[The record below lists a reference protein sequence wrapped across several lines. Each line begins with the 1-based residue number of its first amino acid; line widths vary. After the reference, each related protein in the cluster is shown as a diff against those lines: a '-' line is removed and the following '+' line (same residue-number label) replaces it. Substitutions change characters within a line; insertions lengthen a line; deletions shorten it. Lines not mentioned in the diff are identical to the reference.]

1 MCGICGKVYHDLNRT
16 VESQIIS
23 KMTDSMIHR
32 GPDDEGKYL
41 NKNVGL
47 GFRRLSIIDLSLGHQ
62 PMANEDE
69 TVWLV
74 FNGEIYNHQEL
85 REILLKKG
93 HVYKTKTDSETIIHL
108 YEEFGI
114 NCVDHLRGMFAFAI
128 WDNNKKQLF
137 IARDRLGEKPM
148 FYHFD
153 NNSFVFGS
161 EVKTVLQDNNIKKN
175 INIEAMDSYLSLRFI
190 PAPNT
195 MFNEIKKLPAG
206 HFLIL
211 KNGKIEIKQY
221 WKPSYIEKYKG
232 SKEEANEEMK
242 HLLTE
247 VVKMRLMSDVPL
259 GAFLSGGIDSS
270 LVVSLMSLNSDQ
282 KPNTFSIGVVDDDYN
297 ELPYA
302 KAVAQKYGTTHREFL
317 IKPVI
322 LDVLPKVID
331 MMDEP
336 TDPFAIS
343 VYNISQ
349 VTRKHV
355 TVALGGDGGD
365 ELFGGYDRYSG
376 NKFVSY
382 MHNIPEVLR
391 KNSLNA
397 LIKIFPED
405 FSKKSISQKLQWL
418 NHMTS
423 FGDDRRYFESMSFF
437 RFLDKNKEE
446 LYTNDL
452 KAKIK
457 ASHPSDYILKHFND
471 DVTNNYLDSMMYT
484 DLMSRLPDYTLQI
497 LDRMT
502 MAHSLE
508 GRSPF
513 LDHKLVEFA
522 ASIPPKWKVSRGKLK
537 AILKEFSK
545 DYLPPELLTREKQG
559 FGFPLNRWLQ
569 NDLKEMINDVF
580 SSSKLIEDGFF
591 NKKYV
596 NKINNEHQNGLVD
609 HQMRIWGLLNME
621 LWYRSFMLN
630 NNSPV

>member
-1 MCGICGKVYHDLNRT
+1 MCGICGKIYHDFNRS
-16 VESQIIS
+16 VEEPIIND
-23 KMTDSMIHR
+23 MMDSIVHR

-62 PMANEDE
+62 PMTNEDG

-85 REILLKKG
+85 REILLNKG
-93 HVYKTKTDSETIIHL
+93 HIYKTKTDSETIIHL
-108 YEEFGI
+108 YEEFGV

-137 IARDRLGEKPM
+137 IARDRLGEKPL

-153 NNSFVFGS
+153 NQKFLFGS
-161 EVKTVLQDNNIKKN
+161 EVKTILQEKN
-175 INIEAMDSYLSLRFI
+175 IERSINFEAMDCYLSLRFI

-206 HFLIL
+206 HFLL
-211 KNGKIEIKQY
+211 VKDGKLEIKQY

-232 SKEEANEEMK
+232 TKQQAIEELDNMMA
-242 HLLTE
+242 E

-270 LVVSLMSLNSDQ
+270 LIASLISLNSES

-302 KAVAQKYGTTHREFL
+302 KAVAEKYNTTHREFL

-322 LDVLPKVID
+322 LDILPKVID

-349 VTRKHV
+349 VTRQHV

-365 ELFGGYDRYSG
+365 ELFGGYDRYHG

-382 MHNIPEVLR
+382 LHNIPEIIR
-391 KNSLNA
+391 KTSLET

-405 FSKKSISQKLQWL
+405 FSKKSLSQKLRWL
-418 NHMTS
+418 NHMSS
-423 FGDDRRYFESMSFF
+423 FDDDRRYFESMSFF
-437 RFLDKNKEE
+437 RFLDKNKNE
-446 LYTNDL
+446 LYSSDL
-452 KAKIK
+452 QSKLNGD
-457 ASHPSDYILKHFND
+457 HPSKYIGNYFND
-471 DVTNNYLDSMMYT
+471 DVTNNYLDAMMYT

-508 GRSPF
+508 GRSPY

-522 ASIPPKWKVSRGKLK
+522 ATLPPEWKVSNGKLK
-537 AILKEFSK
+537 AILREYSK
-545 DYLPPELLTREKQG
+545 KYLPPVLLTREKQG
-559 FGFPLNRWLQ
+559 FGFPLNRWLK

-580 SSSKLIEDGFF
+580 SSSKLISDGYF
-591 NKKYV
+591 NRNYV
-596 NKINNEHQNGLVD
+596 NKIKDEHQKGIVD

-621 LWYRSFMLN
+621 LWYNSFITN
-630 NNSPV
+630 K

>member
-1 MCGICGKVYHDLNRT
+1 MCGICGKIYHDFNRS
-16 VESQIIS
+16 VEEPIIND
-23 KMTDSMIHR
+23 MMDSIVHR
-32 GPDDEGKYL
+32 GPDDEGKYIS
-41 NKNVGL
+41 KNVGL

-62 PMANEDE
+62 PMTNEDG

-85 REILLKKG
+85 REILLSKG

-137 IARDRLGEKPM
+137 IARDRLGEKPL

-153 NNSFVFGS
+153 NQKFLFGS
-161 EVKTVLQDNNIKKN
+161 EVKTILQEKN
-175 INIEAMDSYLSLRFI
+175 IERSINFEAMDCYLSLRFI

-206 HFLIL
+206 HFLL
-211 KNGKIEIKQY
+211 VKDGKLEIKQY
-221 WKPSYIEKYKG
+221 WKPSYLEKYRGTKQQAI
-232 SKEEANEEMK
+232 EELDSMMA
-242 HLLTE
+242 E

-270 LVVSLMSLNSDQ
+270 LIASLISLNSEN

-302 KAVAQKYGTTHREFL
+302 KAVAEKYNTTHREFL

-322 LDVLPKVID
+322 LDILPKVINL
-331 MMDEP
+331 MDEP

-349 VTRKHV
+349 VTRQHV

-365 ELFGGYDRYSG
+365 ELFGGYDRYHG

-382 MHNIPEVLR
+382 LHNIPEIIR
-391 KNSLNA
+391 KTSLET

-405 FSKKSISQKLQWL
+405 FSKKSLSQKLRWL
-418 NHMTS
+418 NHMSS
-423 FGDDRRYFESMSFF
+423 FDDDRRYFESMSFF
-437 RFLDKNKEE
+437 RFLDENKNE
-446 LYTNDL
+446 LYSSDL
-452 KAKIK
+452 QSKLNGD
-457 ASHPSDYILKHFND
+457 HPSKYIGKYFND
-471 DVTNNYLDSMMYT
+471 DVTNNYMDSMMYT

-508 GRSPF
+508 GRSPY

-522 ASIPPKWKVSRGKLK
+522 ATLPPEWKVSNGKLK
-537 AILKEFSK
+537 AILREYSK
-545 DYLPPELLTREKQG
+545 KYLPPVLLTREKQG
-559 FGFPLNRWLQ
+559 FGFPLNRWLK
-569 NDLKEMINDVF
+569 NDLKEMINDIF
-580 SSSKLIEDGFF
+580 SSSKLISDGYF
-591 NKKYV
+591 NRNYV
-596 NKINNEHQNGLVD
+596 NKIKDEHQKGIVD

-621 LWYRSFMLN
+621 LWYNSFITN
-630 NNSPV
+630 K

>member
-1 MCGICGKVYHDLNRT
+1 MCGICGKIYHDFNRS
-16 VESQIIS
+16 VEEPIIND
-23 KMTDSMIHR
+23 MMDSIVHR

-62 PMANEDE
+62 PMTNEDG

-85 REILLKKG
+85 REILLNKG
-93 HVYKTKTDSETIIHL
+93 HIYKTKTDSETIIHL
-108 YEEFGI
+108 YEEFGV

-137 IARDRLGEKPM
+137 IARDRLGEKPL

-153 NNSFVFGS
+153 NQKFLFGS
-161 EVKTVLQDNNIKKN
+161 EVKTILQEKN
-175 INIEAMDSYLSLRFI
+175 IERSINFEAMDCYLSLRFI

-206 HFLIL
+206 HFLL
-211 KNGKIEIKQY
+211 VKDGKLEIKQY

-232 SKEEANEEMK
+232 TKQQAIEELDNMMA
-242 HLLTE
+242 E

-270 LVVSLMSLNSDQ
+270 LIASLISLKSES

-302 KAVAQKYGTTHREFL
+302 RAVAEKYNTTHREFL

-322 LDVLPKVID
+322 LDILPKVID

-349 VTRKHV
+349 VTRQHV

-365 ELFGGYDRYSG
+365 ELFGGYDRYHG

-382 MHNIPEVLR
+382 LHNIPEIIR
-391 KNSLNA
+391 KTSLET

-405 FSKKSISQKLQWL
+405 FSKKSLSQKLRWL
-418 NHMTS
+418 NHMSS
-423 FGDDRRYFESMSFF
+423 FDDDRRYFESMSFF
-437 RFLDKNKEE
+437 RFLGKNKNE
-446 LYTNDL
+446 LYSSDL
-452 KAKIK
+452 QSKLNGD
-457 ASHPSDYILKHFND
+457 HPSKYIGNYFND
-471 DVTNNYLDSMMYT
+471 DVTNNYLDAMMYT

-508 GRSPF
+508 GRSPY

-522 ASIPPKWKVSRGKLK
+522 ATLPPEWKVSNGKLK
-537 AILKEFSK
+537 AILREYSK
-545 DYLPPELLTREKQG
+545 KYLPPVLLTREKQG
-559 FGFPLNRWLQ
+559 FGFPLNRWLK

-580 SSSKLIEDGFF
+580 SSSKLISDGYF
-591 NKKYV
+591 NRNYV
-596 NKINNEHQNGLVD
+596 NKIKDEHQKGIVD

-621 LWYRSFMLN
+621 LWYNSFITN
-630 NNSPV
+630 K

>member
-1 MCGICGKVYHDLNRT
+1 MCGICGKVYHDLNRQ
-16 VESQIIS
+16 VEEPIIT
-23 KMTDSMIHR
+23 KMMDSIVHR

-41 NKNVGL
+41 NINVGL

-62 PMANEDE
+62 PMTNEDE
-69 TVWLV
+69 TIWLV
-74 FNGEIYNHQEL
+74 FNGEIYNHLDL

-93 HVYKTKTDSETIIHL
+93 HIYKTKTDSETIIHL
-108 YEEFGI
+108 YEEYGI

-137 IARDRLGEKPM
+137 IARDRLGEKPL

-153 NNSFVFGS
+153 NQKILFGS
-161 EVKTVLQDNNIKKN
+161 EVKTILQDNNIEKS
-175 INIEAMDSYLSLRFI
+175 INLEAMDCYLSLRFI

-195 MFNEIKKLPAG
+195 MFKEIKKLPAG
-206 HFLIL
+206 HLL
-211 KNGKIEIKQY
+211 LVKDGKLDIKQY
-221 WKPSYIEKYKG
+221 WKPSYIDKFKG
-232 SKEEANEEMK
+232 TKQQAIEELDIIMA
-242 HLLTE
+242 E

-270 LVVSLMSLNSDQ
+270 LIASLISLNSKN

-302 KAVAQKYGTTHREFL
+302 KAVADKYNTTHREFL

-322 LDVLPKVID
+322 LDILPKVID

-349 VTRKHV
+349 VTRQYV

-365 ELFGGYDRYSG
+365 ELFGGYDRYHG

-382 MHNIPEVLR
+382 LHNVPEIIR
-391 KNSLNA
+391 KTSLDT

-405 FSKKSISQKLQWL
+405 FSKKSLSQKLRWL
-418 NHMTS
+418 NHMAS
-423 FGDDRRYFESMSFF
+423 FDDDRRYFESMSFF
-437 RFLDKNKEE
+437 RFLDKNKME
-446 LYTNDL
+446 LYSSDL
-452 KAKIK
+452 QTKLNGR
-457 ASHPSDYILKHFND
+457 HPSEYIGNYFND
-471 DVTNNYLDSMMYT
+471 NLTNNYMDAMMYT

-522 ASIPPKWKVSRGKLK
+522 AKLPPEWKVSNGKLK
-537 AILKEFSK
+537 AILREYSIK
-545 DYLPPELLTREKQG
+545 YLPTELLTREKQG
-559 FGFPLNRWLQ
+559 FGFPLNRWLK

-580 SSSKLIEDGFF
+580 SSSKLIEDGYF
-591 NKKYV
+591 NKEYV
-596 NKINNEHQNGLVD
+596 NKINDEHQKGLVD

-621 LWYRSFMLN
+621 LWYSSFIKN
-630 NNSPV
+630 NV

>member
-1 MCGICGKVYHDLNRT
+1 MCGICGKIYHDFNRS
-16 VESQIIS
+16 VEEPIIND
-23 KMTDSMIHR
+23 MMDSIVHR

-62 PMANEDE
+62 PMTNEDG

-85 REILLKKG
+85 REILLNKG
-93 HVYKTKTDSETIIHL
+93 HIYKTKTDSETIIHL
-108 YEEFGI
+108 YEEFGV

-137 IARDRLGEKPM
+137 IARDRLGEKPL

-153 NNSFVFGS
+153 NQKFLFGS
-161 EVKTVLQDNNIKKN
+161 EVKTILQEKN
-175 INIEAMDSYLSLRFI
+175 IERSINFEAMDCYLSLRFI

-206 HFLIL
+206 HFLL
-211 KNGKIEIKQY
+211 VKDGKLEIKQY

-232 SKEEANEEMK
+232 TKQQAIEELDNMMA
-242 HLLTE
+242 E

-270 LVVSLMSLNSDQ
+270 LIASLISLKSES

-302 KAVAQKYGTTHREFL
+302 RAVAEKYNTTHREFL

-322 LDVLPKVID
+322 LDILPKVID

-349 VTRKHV
+349 VTRQHV

-365 ELFGGYDRYSG
+365 ELFGGYDRYHG

-382 MHNIPEVLR
+382 LHNIPEIIR
-391 KNSLNA
+391 KTSLET

-405 FSKKSISQKLQWL
+405 FSKKSLSQKLRWL
-418 NHMTS
+418 NHMSS
-423 FGDDRRYFESMSFF
+423 FDDDRRYFESMSFF
-437 RFLDKNKEE
+437 RFLDKNKNE
-446 LYTNDL
+446 LYSSDL
-452 KAKIK
+452 QSKLNGD
-457 ASHPSDYILKHFND
+457 HPSKYIGNYFND
-471 DVTNNYLDSMMYT
+471 DVTNNYLDAMMYT

-508 GRSPF
+508 GRSPY

-522 ASIPPKWKVSRGKLK
+522 ATLPPEWKVSNGKLK
-537 AILKEFSK
+537 AILREYSK
-545 DYLPPELLTREKQG
+545 KYLPPVLLTREKQG
-559 FGFPLNRWLQ
+559 FGFPLNRWLK

-580 SSSKLIEDGFF
+580 SSSKLISDGYF
-591 NKKYV
+591 NRNYV
-596 NKINNEHQNGLVD
+596 NKIKDEHQKGIVD

-621 LWYRSFMLN
+621 LWYNSFITN
-630 NNSPV
+630 K

>member
-1 MCGICGKVYHDLNRT
+1 MCGICGKIYHDFNRS
-16 VESQIIS
+16 VEEPIIND
-23 KMTDSMIHR
+23 MMDSIVHR

-62 PMANEDE
+62 PMTNEDG

-74 FNGEIYNHQEL
+74 FNGEIYNHQDL
-85 REILLKKG
+85 REILLNKG
-93 HVYKTKTDSETIIHL
+93 HIYKTKTDSETIIHL
-108 YEEFGI
+108 YEEFGV

-137 IARDRLGEKPM
+137 IARDRLGEKPL

-153 NNSFVFGS
+153 NQKFLFGS
-161 EVKTVLQDNNIKKN
+161 EVKTILQEKN
-175 INIEAMDSYLSLRFI
+175 IERSINFEAMDCYLSLRFI

-206 HFLIL
+206 HFLL
-211 KNGKIEIKQY
+211 VKDGKLEIKQY

-232 SKEEANEEMK
+232 TKQQAIEELDNMMA
-242 HLLTE
+242 E

-270 LVVSLMSLNSDQ
+270 LIASLISLNSES

-302 KAVAQKYGTTHREFL
+302 KAVAEKYNTTHREFL

-322 LDVLPKVID
+322 LDILPKVID

-349 VTRKHV
+349 VTRQHV

-365 ELFGGYDRYSG
+365 ELFGGYDRYHG

-382 MHNIPEVLR
+382 LHNIPEIIR
-391 KNSLNA
+391 KTSLET

-405 FSKKSISQKLQWL
+405 FSKKSLSQKLRWL
-418 NHMTS
+418 NHMSS
-423 FGDDRRYFESMSFF
+423 FDDDRRYFESMSFF
-437 RFLDKNKEE
+437 RFLDKNKNE
-446 LYTNDL
+446 LYSSDL
-452 KAKIK
+452 QSKLNGD
-457 ASHPSDYILKHFND
+457 HPSKYIGNYFND
-471 DVTNNYLDSMMYT
+471 DVTNNYLDAMMYT

-508 GRSPF
+508 GRSPY

-522 ASIPPKWKVSRGKLK
+522 ATLPPEWKVSNGKLK
-537 AILKEFSK
+537 AILREYSNK
-545 DYLPPELLTREKQG
+545 YLPPVLLTREKQG
-559 FGFPLNRWLQ
+559 FGFPLNRWLK

-580 SSSKLIEDGFF
+580 SSSKLISDGYF
-591 NKKYV
+591 NRNYV
-596 NKINNEHQNGLVD
+596 NKIKDEHQKGIVD

-621 LWYRSFMLN
+621 LWYNSFITN
-630 NNSPV
+630 K